1 MRSRQRGRPRRG
13 HPSPCPHL
21 STQEC
26 TVHTGQRL
34 LLHRGSGP
42 FKRGSRR
49 KRGRGRRAK
58 AGSGAK
64 KKKTGKKREIQKES
78 TERSWLAGGDRCRR
92 PAMAAPLQKVLLGTE
107 SGSHGEDAAP
117 PRLAG
122 RSPAAERHRQRPAD
136 RRGPP
141 HRAAMMAAI
150 CSRRGARRRVVVV
163 WSCGTA
169 GAPFYA
175 SPTPPPP
182 AGEQSPAL
190 CGGRHVLD
198 PHGRARHRPG
208 GRTD

>member
-150 CSRRGARRRVVVV
+150 LLPQRRPTARRRRLVLRHGGGSLLRV
-163 WSCGTA
+163 
-169 GAPFYA
+169 PN
-175 SPTPPPP
+175 PPPP
-182 AGEQSPAL
+182 RRGTEPCSL
-190 CGGRHVLD
+190 W
-198 PHGRARHRPG
+198 RPS
-208 GRTD
+208 RT